1 MQEGFKKS
9 DIEILVSTMNRS
21 SLDFLIPMFPN
32 HFSGYSILV
41 INQTTSNAIAES
53 NYPNVRVI
61 NSFETGLSK
70 SRNLALSK
78 ATGKIC
84 IITDDDVVFKPQFE
98 EKVVQAFNAFE
109 NAALIAFRT
118 EKPDGSLF
126 KKYPSKRITALTDFN
141 MLSIMSVEMVI
152 NKTVLK
158 DDIKFDERF
167 GLGAQFTMGE
177 EAIFIYTLKD
187 KGYTIAMEP
196 EFIVQHP
203 EVHSALIQSI
213 KKKYYVQGAFLS
225 RVFKG
230 AYFKWLFLKVFFDLK
245 QGKLKFGEIY
255 TALKAASKGRK
266 DLIETK

>member
-1 MQEGFKKS
+1 LQEGFKKS

-21 SLDFLIPMFPN
+21 SLDFLIPMFSN

-41 INQTTSNAIAES
+41 INQTTSDAIAES

-98 EKVVQAFNAFE
+98 EKVLQAFNAVE

-152 NKTVLK
+152 NKAVLK
-158 DDIKFDERF
+158 DDVKFDERF
-167 GLGAQFTMGE
+167 GLGAKFTMGE
-177 EAIFIYTLKD
+177 EAIFAHTLKD

-196 EFIVQHP
+196 EVMVQHP
-203 EVHSALIQSI
+203 ELHSGLVQTTTE
-213 KKKYYVQGAFLS
+213 KYYIQGAFLS
-225 RVFKG
+225 RVFKNG
-230 AYFKWLFLKVFFDLK
+230 YLKWLFLKVFFDLK